1 MKNMI
6 NDASV
11 NEWFTQQMASL
22 TPMKMVLALLMGFI
36 VGMIIA
42 LVYRKAF
49 RGVLFSPSFA
59 NTLIMLCMITTPVVM
74 CIKSNIALSMGMVGA
89 LSIVRFRT
97 AVKDPLDT
105 AYMFWSLTMGILL
118 GAELY
123 TIALVVV
130 AGISIAML
138 ALAFFRLRT
147 PNTFLLVTH
156 YDESAE
162 AEVMDFIHRIKVQR
176 LRSKTVTPGGVE
188 LTVEV
193 QLRERFDIVNKLM
206 DTEGVHNATLIA
218 CQSEAGNEGAS
229 MIIRNI
235 PLRHELKYF
244 ITPAELTVLRNSLT
258 PLMKLDQ
265 EREYHIRSLYF
276 DTINDDALEEK
287 IAGVGNRKKYRI
299 RIYDFSDKV
308 IKLECKSKYGD
319 LISKQ
324 SVSIPRDLADQ
335 LIAGDPEG
343 LQRMRHPL
351 LHDVYR
357 EMKTRLLRPVVIV
370 DYVRE
375 AYIHPAEEVRI
386 TFDKQIRTGLY
397 QTDMF
402 NPNIPTYPVF
412 DDPVEV
418 LEVKY
423 DEFLPSYLQ
432 AILSGV
438 TAQRSAVSKYTWCRR
453 YENKEF

>member
-1 MKNMI
+1 
-6 NDASV
+6 
-11 NEWFTQQMASL
+11 
-22 TPMKMVLALLMGFI
+22 
-36 VGMIIA
+36 
-42 LVYRKAF
+42 
-49 RGVLFSPSFA
+49 
-59 NTLIMLCMITTPVVM
+59 
-74 CIKSNIALSMGMVGA
+74 
-89 LSIVRFRT
+89 
-97 AVKDPLDT
+97 
-105 AYMFWSLTMGILL
+105 
-118 GAELY
+118 
-123 TIALVVV
+123 
-130 AGISIAML
+130 
-138 ALAFFRLRT
+138 
-147 PNTFLLVTH
+147 
-156 YDESAE
+156 
-162 AEVMDFIHRIKVQR
+162 
-176 LRSKTVTPGGVE
+176 
-188 LTVEV
+188 
-193 QLRERFDIVNKLM
+193 
-206 DTEGVHNATLIA
+206 
-218 CQSEAGNEGAS
+218 

-244 ITPAELTVLRNSLT
+244 ITPAELNVLRSSLK
-258 PLMKLDQ
+258 PVMQLDPNGN
-265 EREYHIRSLYF
+265 ENNEYHIRSLYF

-299 RIYDFSDKV
+299 RIYNFSDRV

-324 SVSIPRDLADQ
+324 SVSIPRELADQ

-357 EMKTRLLRPVVIV
+357 EMKTRLLRP
-370 DYVRE
+370 
-375 AYIHPAEEVRI
+375 AEEVRI

-397 QTDMF
+397 QTAMF
-402 NPNIPTYPVF
+402 DASIPTYPVF

-423 DEFLPSYLQ
+423 DEFLPTYMQ